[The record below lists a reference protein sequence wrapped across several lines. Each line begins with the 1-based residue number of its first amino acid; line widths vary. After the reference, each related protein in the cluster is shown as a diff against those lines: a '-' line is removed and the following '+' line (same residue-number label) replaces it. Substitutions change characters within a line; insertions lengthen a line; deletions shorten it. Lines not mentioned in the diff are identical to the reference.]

1 MALLSLSAR
10 LRRTGMLA
18 LPLALSCALCFSLTG
33 CQTPVQS
40 GPLIT
45 DSNYWQGMQER
56 LQEIKS
62 LQLTGRV
69 SLTYQSTR
77 FSANFRYTTTA
88 PQNYDLLLT
97 TSMGVTIA
105 HLTVTPSGATL
116 QADSKTFTADNAQE
130 LFAQT
135 VGIPLPLDDFQDIII
150 GRALEQ
156 SAFTPEGI
164 LYTTVVPNFQITY
177 RNYMSL
183 PAQSISLPNEIEV
196 TGPELRL
203 RVLTREVQ
211 QIEMANA
218 ATTAP
223 ATTTTDAVATTPT
236 KI

>member
-1 MALLSLSAR
+1 MSLLSLPDILHRSG
-10 LRRTGMLA
+10 LLV

-56 LQEIKS
+56 LQDIKN

-69 SLTYQSTR
+69 SLAYQSTR
-77 FSANFRYTTTA
+77 MSANFHYTTSG

-97 TSMGVTIA
+97 TSMGITIA
-105 HLTVTPSGATL
+105 HLTVSPSGATL
-116 QADSKTFTADNAQE
+116 QADNKTFTADSAQE

-135 VGIPLPLDDFQDIII
+135 VGIPLPLNDFQDIII

-164 LYTTVVPNFQITY
+164 LYTSVVPNFQITY

-183 PAQSISLPNEIEV
+183 PTQHISLPNEIEV

-211 QIEMANA
+211 HIEMANA
-218 ATTAP
+218 TTTAP
-223 ATTTTDAVATTPT
+223 ATTTTDATNTTATT
-236 KI
+236 I